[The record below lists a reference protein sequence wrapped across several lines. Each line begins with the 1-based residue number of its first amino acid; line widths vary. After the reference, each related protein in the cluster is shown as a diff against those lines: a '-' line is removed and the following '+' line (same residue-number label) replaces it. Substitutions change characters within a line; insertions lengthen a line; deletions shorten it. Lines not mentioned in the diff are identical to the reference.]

1 MWQYYAD
8 AMEFAWE
15 SADSELDR
23 INNLAIARVN
33 GDATIT
39 SAELK
44 RDAENSRDVGG
55 FVFDILYNF
64 LGK

>member
-1 MWQYYAD
+1 
-8 AMEFAWE
+8 MEFAWE
-15 SADSELDR
+15 SADNELDR

-39 SAELK
+39 AAELK
-44 RDAENSRDVGG
+44 KDAANSQAVGG

-64 LGK
+64 LGG